1 MTLKFL
7 ASTPS
12 KRGAELAVAI
22 FECLAVICAAV
33 SADAA
38 TPSCALQQISPGG
51 DAIVIRF
58 LPAPLPRAREAIA
71 DAMQATGVLLFRDT
85 EQLVEGERAV
95 ERINVLRLPKGDEAI
110 RAELSAAIQDGQ
122 AGTQVRIETLRRGN
136 KKGAPKHVWSAAV
149 LDQAACLISL
159 LSLEDPSLRPKI
171 PAAEGAEIHVADST
185 SVPVRSRHFF
195 FNTDLKTGKVVPFET
210 AENVVVNDSIVIPAG
225 SLVTASVEQS
235 SDIGE
240 YGRGAKVQLRFKYVV
255 LPDGTQLPLRGMVD
269 LQGKS
274 ENKATL
280 AAFAVIRVGVL
291 SITGAG
297 FAIPAGALFHVE
309 VAGEQKIRVSRAT
322 LPAKDQD

>member
-7 ASTPS
+7 ATTPS
-12 KRGAELAVAI
+12 KRGAKLAVAI
-22 FECLAVICAAV
+22 FECLALICAAV

-38 TPSCALQQISPGG
+38 TQACALHEISPGG
-51 DAIVIRF
+51 DAVVIRF
-58 LPAPLPRAREAIA
+58 LPAPLPRAHEAIA
-71 DAMQATGVLLFRDT
+71 DAMQATGVLLFKDT
-85 EQLVEGERAV
+85 EQLVEGERAG
-95 ERINVLRLPKGDEAI
+95 ERIIVLRLPKGDEAI

-122 AGTQVRIETLRRGN
+122 AGTQVRVETLRRGN

-149 LDQAACLISL
+149 LDQAACLVSL
-159 LSLEDPSLRPKI
+159 LSLEDPSLRRKI
-171 PAAEGAEIHVADST
+171 PPAEGAEIHVADST
-185 SVPVRSRHFF
+185 PVHVRSRHFF

-240 YGRGAKVQLRFKYVV
+240 YGRGAKAQLRFKFLL
-255 LPDGTQLPLRGMVD
+255 LPDGTQLPLRGIID
-269 LQGKS
+269 LQGKN

-280 AAFAVIRVGVL
+280 VPFAVIRVGVL
-291 SITGAG
+291 SITGTG

-309 VAGEQKIRVSRAT
+309 VDGEQKIRVSR
-322 LPAKDQD
+322 K

>member
-1 MTLKFL
+1 MTLRFL

-12 KRGAELAVAI
+12 NRGAKLALAI
-22 FECLAVICAAV
+22 FECLAVVCAAV

-38 TPSCALQQISPGG
+38 TQACALHEISPGG
-51 DAIVIRF
+51 DAVVTRF

-71 DAMQATGVLLFRDT
+71 DAMQATGVLLFKNT
-85 EQLVEGERAV
+85 EQLVEGERAG

-122 AGTQVRIETLRRGN
+122 AATQVRVETVRRGN
-136 KKGAPKHVWSAAV
+136 KKGATKHVWSTAV
-149 LDQAACLISL
+149 LNQAACLVSL
-159 LSLEDPSLRPKI
+159 LSLEDPSSRPKM
-171 PAAEGAEIHVADST
+171 PQAEGPEIHVADST

-240 YGRGAKVQLRFKYVV
+240 YGRGAKAQLRFKF
-255 LPDGTQLPLRGMVD
+255 LLLSDGTQLPLRGIID
-269 LQGKS
+269 LQGKN

-280 AAFAVIRVGVL
+280 VPFAVIRVGVL
-291 SITGAG
+291 SITGTG

-309 VAGEQKIRVSRAT
+309 VDGEQKIRVSR
-322 LPAKDQD
+322 K